1 MWWWREGQVMG
12 TFQGSS
18 QQSKGED
25 SWKRNQLELARAQI
39 MISENCFL
47 MVILGLVVLG
57 SELALILEYYDKG
70 SRNKCLFILLLSL
83 FGSWDRL
90 SLFYFCFEK
99 SFFLQNIF
107 QNMLCYWQKW
117 LFVEISYFWKILL
130 HVFYAVLFKGLI
142 ISMQVLGRSIR
153 NYGHNSFFIFGVHA
167 KSIKWIL

>member
-1 MWWWREGQVMG
+1 
-12 TFQGSS
+12 
-18 QQSKGED
+18 
-25 SWKRNQLELARAQI
+25 

-107 QNMLCYWQKW
+107 QNMLLAKMTICGNFIFLKNT
-117 LFVEISYFWKILL
+117 S
-130 HVFYAVLFKGLI
+130 A
-142 ISMQVLGRSIR
+142 RCPC
-153 NYGHNSFFIFGVHA
+153 SFF
-167 KSIKWIL
+167 